1 MVDMRFVP
9 RDRLSA
15 WDQSILKQVLI
26 TLIVWAMPSL
36 KFYRFLSV
44 VPIQLL
50 QADLLCES

>member
-15 WDQSILKQVLI
+15 WDQSILNQVLI

-44 VPIQLL
+44 VSIQLL
-50 QADLLCES
+50 QADLLCER

>member
-15 WDQSILKQVLI
+15 WDQSILNQVLI

-36 KFYRFLSV
+36 KFYRFFKCGINSIV
-44 VPIQLL
+44 
-50 QADLLCES
+50 AG